1 MYEAPIKK
9 MKKII
14 ICMLFAIVATSA
26 FAQEKGKTRLGFDL
40 GYYNK
45 AGLGVDINFL
55 YNIQDNMNVGIK
67 GGYGFKTVESQVAKR
82 VFDAGISNFSAIY
95 NYYIRLENRS
105 SVFLGGGLG
114 RYGLGVFWHDHKE
127 RVQGYKGGKFG
138 GSLTTGIEIR
148 KCRLALE
155 YNFIPSSSVLADAPP
170 SSSYGQINDK
180 VKNNYLAITAGFFIG
195 GGKWK

>member
-1 MYEAPIKK
+1 

-14 ICMLFAIVATSA
+14 ICILFAIVATST

-55 YNIQDNMNVGIK
+55 YNIQDNMNVGVRT
-67 GGYGFKTVESQVAKR
+67 GAAFVGRESQVEKEY
-82 VFDAGISNFSAIY
+82 FDAGITNLLGTY
-95 NYYIRLENRS
+95 NYYFRFKNPSAIF
-105 SVFLGGGLG
+105 VGGGLG
-114 RYGLGVFWHDHKE
+114 CYKLSKFSHDEIHIRE
-127 RVQGYKGGKFG
+127 YASNKFG

-148 KCRLALE
+148 KFRLALE
-155 YNFIPSSSVLADAPP
+155 YNFIPSSSVVVNT
-170 SSSYGQINDK
+170 QIASGGVLGGVILVDDK